1 MSSILRSEHC
11 KSVCEFRV
19 TNEIHKSNNI
29 KADRYDR
36 ILQPPQNEWRRSWLK
51 ADLYELPG
59 PRERI

>member
-1 MSSILRSEHC
+1 MSSILRSEHS

-36 ILQPPQNEWRRSWLK
+36 ILQLLQNE
-51 ADLYELPG
+51 
-59 PRERI
+59 

>member
-1 MSSILRSEHC
+1 MSSILRSEHS

-36 ILQPPQNEWRRSWLK
+36 ILQLLQNERRRSWREV
-51 ADLYELPG
+51 DLYELPG